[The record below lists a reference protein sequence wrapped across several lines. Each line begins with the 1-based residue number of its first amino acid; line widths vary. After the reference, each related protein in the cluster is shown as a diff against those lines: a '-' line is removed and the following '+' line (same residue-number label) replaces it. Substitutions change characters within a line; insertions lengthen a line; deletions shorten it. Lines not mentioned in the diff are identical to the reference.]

1 MKRVVIT
8 GTAGLLGPSVAQHF
22 VESGYDVL
30 SVDVKRPAVQVA
42 DHRIVDLTNLGE
54 CYGILAGADALV
66 HLAAIPNALT
76 TTNEVTFRNNVMST
90 YNLLEAADAL
100 GIKKA
105 VTASSE
111 SAYGLVFSKKRLVPQ
126 YVPVDENHPCV
137 PADAYALGKLV
148 EEETARAIN
157 RRNGMQ
163 IVALRIGNVI
173 TKEIY
178 EEKFAGWCNDPNQ
191 RTVIMWSY
199 IDARDVAT
207 ACRLAIEKDGL
218 GVQVLNV
225 AADDNCTT
233 LTSAELMKHGFPEV
247 TDIRGPID
255 GYQTLLSNEKIKKV
269 LGWKPAHFWRDNV
282 PGFGGAK

>member
-1 MKRVVIT
+1 MKKVVIT
-8 GTAGLLGPSVAQHF
+8 GAAGLLGPYVVEHF
-22 VESGYDVL
+22 VNQGYKVL
-30 SVDVKRPAVQVA
+30 GVDIKRPETPKPKA
-42 DHRIVDLTNLGE
+42 DYRVVDLTNLGE
-54 CYGILAGADALV
+54 CYGILHGADALV
-66 HLAAIPNALT
+66 HLAAIPNAVS

-90 YNLLEAADAL
+90 YNLLEAADNL

-111 SAYGLVFSKKRLVPQ
+111 SSYGLVFAKKRLVPQ
-126 YVPVDENHPCV
+126 YVPMDENHPCL
-137 PADAYALGKLV
+137 PEDSYALGKIV

-163 IVALRIGNVI
+163 VVALRIGNVI

-178 EEKFAGWCNDPNQ
+178 ENHFPKWCNDPNQ
-191 RTVIMWSY
+191 RSVILWSY

-218 GVQVLNV
+218 GVQVLNI

-233 LTSAELMKHGFPEV
+233 LTSTELMKHGFPEV

-255 GYQTLLSNEKIKKV
+255 GHQTLLCTKKIKEV
-269 LGWKPAHFWRDNV
+269 LGWRPEHFWRDNV
-282 PGFGGAK
+282 NLK

>member
-1 MKRVVIT
+1 MKKIVIT
-8 GTAGLLGPSVAQHF
+8 GTAGLLGPTVAEHF
-22 VESGYDVL
+22 VERGYEVL
-30 SVDVKRPAVQVA
+30 SVDAKRPTAPKA
-42 DHRIVDLTNLGE
+42 DHRIADLTNLGE
-54 CYGILAGADALV
+54 CYGVLRGADALV
-66 HLAAIPNALT
+66 HLAAIPNAIT

-111 SAYGLVFSKKRLVPQ
+111 SAYGLVFSKTRLVPK
-126 YVPVDENHPCV
+126 YVPVDEEHPCI
-137 PADAYALGKLV
+137 PEDSYALGKLC
-148 EEETARAIN
+148 EEEIARAIH

-163 IVALRIGNVI
+163 IISLRMGNVI

-178 EEKFAGWCNDPNQ
+178 EKNFAGWCNDPNQ
-191 RTVIMWSY
+191 RTVIVWSY
-199 IDARDVAT
+199 IDARDIAS

-218 GVQVLNV
+218 GAQVLNIS
-225 AADDNCTT
+225 ADDNCTT

-247 TDIRGPID
+247 TDIRAPID

-269 LGWKPAHFWRDNV
+269 LGWKPEHFWRDNV
-282 PGFGGAK
+282 KGYGGA

>member
-1 MKRVVIT
+1 V
-8 GTAGLLGPSVAQHF
+8 S
-22 VESGYDVL
+22 
-30 SVDVKRPAVQVA
+30 
-42 DHRIVDLTNLGE
+42 DHRIADLTNLGV

-66 HLAAIPNALT
+66 HLAAIPNAIT

-100 GIKKA
+100 SIKKA
-105 VTASSE
+105 VIASSE

-126 YVPVDENHPCV
+126 YVPVDEDHPCV
-137 PADAYALGKLV
+137 PEDAYALGKLAD
-148 EEETARAIN
+148 EETARAIN

-163 IVALRIGNVI
+163 IISLRIGNVI

-178 EEKFAGWCNDPNQ
+178 EEKFAGWCNDPSQ
-191 RTVIMWSY
+191 RTVILWSY

-247 TDIRGPID
+247 TDIRGSID

-269 LGWKPAHFWRDNV
+269 LGWKPMHFWRDNV
-282 PGFGGAK
+282 PGYGGAK